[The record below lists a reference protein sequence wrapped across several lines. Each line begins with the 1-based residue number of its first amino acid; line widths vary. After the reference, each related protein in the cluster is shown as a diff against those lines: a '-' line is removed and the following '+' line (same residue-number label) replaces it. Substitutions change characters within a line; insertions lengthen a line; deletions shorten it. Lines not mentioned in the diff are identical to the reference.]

1 MTSYS
6 PGLCYNIFAGGDSLR
21 TLYIDV
27 YFLINLTVD
36 IISLYF
42 ATILSKTPTT
52 TRRLIIASVMGA
64 LSAVGVIFLP
74 EIPLLKLILGGLGLL
89 FMGMITPKGVS
100 FRRKIRF
107 TMAFL
112 VFEALVGGGVS
123 LIWNLFDKYL
133 SHFFNSADG
142 GALNRKML
150 FLSLIVLLCIGVFK
164 MLVSFFSNIESEGS
178 VDVEISFLDSRTTV
192 SAFIDSGN
200 LAKDPMDMSPV
211 LLIKKDLAKSI
222 LPENIIELSKIDEL
236 DRAVKKRIRLI
247 PLSRGGQTHVLVG
260 VKADTVRIKCGDGYE
275 ELRVTIAIDKEGG
288 SFGGYMALMPS
299 AALDNAFV

>member
-1 MTSYS
+1 MTSYAQS
-6 PGLCYNIFAGGDSLR
+6 LCYNNFAGGDSLR

-74 EIPLLKLILGGLGLL
+74 EIPLLKLIFGGLGLI
-89 FMGMITPKGVS
+89 FMGMITTKGVS
-100 FRRKIRF
+100 FRRKIKF

-178 VDVEISFLDSRTTV
+178 VDVEISFLDSKTTV

-211 LLIKKDLAKSI
+211 LLIKKDLAKMI
-222 LPENIIELSKIDEL
+222 LPENIIELSNIDGLE
-236 DRAVKKRIRLI
+236 RAVKKRIRLI
-247 PLSRGGQTHVLVG
+247 PISRGGETHVLVG
-260 VKADTVRIKCGDGYE
+260 VKADTVRIKRGDGFE